1 MENQKATTDAAQAE
15 SFDAVILGGGPGGST
30 AGAYLA
36 MAGRKVLILE
46 REKFP
51 RFHIGES
58 MLPFSNDIFKET
70 GVWPKLERGGFMP
83 KLGAE
88 FCTANGSRFQRFWFG
103 RGIGPAYAQTFQVE
117 RARFDQVLLN
127 HAASLGCT
135 VREEARAVDVDL
147 AGDEHVV
154 KYEWMGGTSTARC
167 RWLLDATGRDTFMG
181 KKLGLPRVPTQDD
194 RRIATYAHF
203 RGVFR
208 NEGDAA
214 GHITIVRLPG
224 GWFWFIP
231 LDAEKTSV
239 GFVQRVDDLRASG
252 RRPEESFDFV
262 TQNYKELHARLR
274 EAERIGE
281 IHTTADYSY
290 RFEDFSPHP
299 RVFFVGDAAGFT
311 DPIFSSGVMM
321 AMKSARLAARLISET
336 DRARKA
342 GLPAARRRYY
352 TREVGRM
359 MMVYIKMITAFYDN
373 PSFEL
378 FMHPAPVMKIPDAI
392 VAIVGGA
399 TELPFRLWWRMKVF
413 YLLCSLQRR
422 LGIAPRIDF
431 RAEEAPR
438 EPDRKPM
445 QETTTPVAPKM

>member
-1 MENQKATTDAAQAE
+1 MKIETDENTT
-15 SFDAVILGGGPGGST
+15 FDAIIIGGGPGGST

-36 MAGRKVLILE
+36 KAGRKVLILE

-58 MLPFSNDIFKET
+58 MLPFSNDLFKET
-70 GVWPKLERGGFMP
+70 GVWPKLVNGGFMP
-83 KLGAE
+83 KKGAE
-88 FCTANGSRFQRFWFG
+88 FCSANGSRFQRFWFA
-103 RGIGPAYAQTFQVE
+103 RGISPEYGTTYQVE
-117 RARFDQVLLN
+117 RARFDKVLLD
-127 HAASLGCT
+127 HAASLGCV
-135 VREEARAVDVDL
+135 VREEARASGL
-147 AGDEHVV
+147 TLGQGSELHEIS
-154 KYEWMGGTSTARC
+154 YECEGTTQTARA
-167 RWLLDATGRDTFMG
+167 RWLLDATGRDTFVG
-181 KKLGLPRVPTQDD
+181 KSLGLGRVPTQTD

-239 GFVQRVDDLRASG
+239 GYVQRAEDLRTSG
-252 RRPEESFDFV
+252 RKPEESFDYV
-262 TQNYKELHARLR
+262 TQHYKELHSRLR
-274 EAERIGE
+274 GAERMGG

-290 RFEDFSPHP
+290 RFEDFAPHP

-321 AMKSARLAARLISET
+321 ALKSARVASRLIAEA
-336 DRARKA
+336 DAA
-342 GLPAARRRYY
+342 GTEGLTPAQRRFY
-352 TREVGRM
+352 TRDVRRM
-359 MMVYIKMITAFYDN
+359 MTVYINMIGAFYDN

-378 FMHPAPVMKIPDAI
+378 FMHPAPVLNIPSAI

-413 YLLCSLQRR
+413 YLLCRLQRR
-422 LGIAPRIDF
+422 FGIAPRIDF
-431 RAEEAPR
+431 AAEETPR
-438 EPDRKPM
+438 RMDRMPM
-445 QETTTPVAPKM
+445 QDVPAGSPTSV

>member
-1 MENQKATTDAAQAE
+1 MIEPSPAE
-15 SFDAVILGGGPGGST
+15 TFDTVIIGGGPGGST

-36 MAGRKVLILE
+36 KAGRKVIILE

-58 MLPFSNDIFKET
+58 MLPFSNDVFKET
-70 GVWPKLERGGFMP
+70 GVWPKLVDGGFME
-83 KLGAE
+83 KKGAE
-88 FCTANGSRFQRFWFG
+88 FCTANGTRFQRFWFA
-103 RGIGPAYAQTFQVE
+103 RGISPEYGQTFQVE
-117 RARFDQVLLN
+117 RARFDQVLLD

-135 VREEARAVDVDL
+135 VREEARASGLVL
-147 AGDEHVV
+147 GDSEHEVT
-154 KYEWMGGTSTARC
+154 YEWQGTTHTVRC
-167 RWLLDATGRDTFMG
+167 RWLLDATGRDTFVG
-181 KKLGLPRVPTQDD
+181 KSLGLSRVPTQED

-239 GFVQRVDDLRASG
+239 GYVQRVDDLRESG

-262 TQNYKELHARLR
+262 TQNYKELHDRLR
-274 EAERIGE
+274 EAERLGG

-290 RFEDFSPHP
+290 RFETFAPHP

-321 AMKSARLAARLISET
+321 AMKSARVAARLMGEA
-336 DRARKA
+336 DAAGAA
-342 GLPAARRRYY
+342 GLSPAQRRLY
-352 TREVGRM
+352 TRDVNRM
-359 MMVYIKMITAFYDN
+359 MTVYVKMITAFYDN

-378 FMHPAPVMKIPDAI
+378 FMHPAPVLNIPSAI

-399 TELPFRLWWRMKVF
+399 TELPFRLWWRMKAF
-413 YLLCSLQRR
+413 YFFCWLQRR
-422 LGIAPRIDF
+422 FAIAPRIDF
-431 RAEEAPR
+431 HAEETPR
-438 EPDRKPM
+438 PLARKPM
-445 QETTTPVAPKM
+445 QDAAPATAPGV